1 MLTFID
7 GHVSTFLDRGDEL
20 EELRLELEESI
31 GSDEEPPTSTESAA
45 SMWLKT
51 LYSLPTPLAA
61 AIAVLPV
68 VGLMAA
74 VVLVVYLVLLR
85 PRAIRHQNWEVLT
98 LHEGPGLEAG
108 EMRHLNIQD
117 RDSARVNGNFEPE
130 EISETQNDLNYP
142 LITFPVLSETPGKEP
157 DHVLGSSM
165 KSAGP
170 DESEV

>member
-20 EELRLELEESI
+20 EELRLELEGSI
-31 GSDEEPPTSTESAA
+31 GSDEEPPTSTESAV

-51 LYSLPTPLAA
+51 HYSLPTPLAA

-68 VGLMAA
+68 VGLVAA

-85 PRAIRHQNWEVLT
+85 PRAI
-98 LHEGPGLEAG
+98 
-108 EMRHLNIQD
+108 QD
-117 RDSARVNGNFEPE
+117 RDSARVNGNFELE
-130 EISETQNDLNYP
+130 EISETQNDLSYP
-142 LITFPVLSETPGKEP
+142 LITYELPVPSGTPGKEP
-157 DHVLGSSM
+157 GHVVGSSR